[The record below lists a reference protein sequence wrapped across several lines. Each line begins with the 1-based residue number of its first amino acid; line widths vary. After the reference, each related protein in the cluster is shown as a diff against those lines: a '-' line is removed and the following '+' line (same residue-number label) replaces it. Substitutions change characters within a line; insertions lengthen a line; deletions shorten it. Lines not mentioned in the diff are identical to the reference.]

1 MEIALPKWENYDE
14 QEYQVLDLFDGCGD
28 ACLGSCVEGVAA
40 FHHAAIRSVDRANM
54 GSM

>member
-1 MEIALPKWENYDE
+1 METALLKWENYDE

-28 ACLGSCVEGVAA
+28 SCLGSCVEVAA
-40 FHHAAIRSVDRANM
+40 FHHAAIRSVDRADM